1 MKKISKVKNI
11 LKFNLKPL
19 IGFEIIY
26 KLSTSI
32 IFIPLFLSIFKLI
45 TKVSGYTYLTFEN
58 IFNFL
63 LNPLTL
69 IFLLFLILIM
79 TFYTII
85 DISTI
90 IIILD
95 SSYAQK
101 KITIKEAFILS
112 LKKSIQVFKPQNIL
126 LSFLIMFLIPFLH
139 LGISSSFISTIS
151 IPEFI
156 LDFIMNNNFLLA
168 IYIILVILLCYL
180 LFKWLYAIHYYV
192 LEDCDFKEARKKS
205 TNLSKKNK
213 FKDFLSIVITELII
227 SAIYFLF
234 IFLGIVLILIL
245 TKVFSKTNLFS
256 NLSIT
261 IIWLLI
267 ALSFVVL
274 TLLTTP
280 ICYAIISVL
289 YYQHKQ
295 KNNEEIKHLKINAKE
310 IKQATKKFNIL
321 KYSVCFLILVSSLLF
336 TYSLLNGKYN
346 FNIEYL
352 RTMEVTA
359 HRGASKLYPENTMA
373 AFVGAKQLNAD
384 WIELDVQQTKDEKL
398 IVLHDTNFKRTTGV
412 NKNSWQ
418 TTYEEVEKLDAGS
431 FFSSEFK
438 GEKIPLLEEVL
449 DFAKKNNIKLNIE
462 LKPTG
467 HEKNFEASVGEL
479 INKYDFASNC
489 VITSQVYEVLEN
501 VKAYDPNLKTVYVMS
516 LAYGDITSLKAADN
530 FSIEASSVTKPLVNK
545 VHNAGKELYAWTVNT
560 ESSINDMIELN
571 VDNIITDNISLAK
584 DTIYS
589 SKTSN
594 IIQEYVKFINNLL
607 K

>member
-126 LSFLIMFLIPFLH
+126 LSFLIIFLIPFLH

-530 FSIEASSVTKPLVNK
+530 FSIEASSVTKTLVNK

>member
-530 FSIEASSVTKPLVNK
+530 FSIEASSVTKTLVNK